1 MPLKANDAIA
11 LARRLHGY
19 HLIEREKLDVVRRYF
34 KGIQA
39 RPMAVPTGSPR
50 EVVVMARSSRV
61 NVMPIIVNSLVQSMF
76 VDGYRAKLESDN
88 SVVWD
93 AWQENQMDARQTAL
107 TRAVFQYGT
116 AYGTVRPPTEGSS
129 LPCITVKSPRSFT
142 ALYGDDPKWPIAAL
156 ERLGNGLWR
165 LYDESAFYYIQLGN
179 LDGRGDQFIS
189 SEEHP
194 YEVTPAVRY
203 VDEEDLDADDEPEPA
218 PDSFSL
224 SMNETCPPLR
234 GQITPVMPIQDQIDL
249 TTFDLEVVK
258 HYGAFKQRWIIGWT
272 GASEEKAVKIAASR
286 LMAFKDDPESI
297 KLGEFSQSDLKGY
310 IESREASLRH
320 AATLSQTPV
329 HELTGQVIQMSAEA
343 LAAADA
349 GRDRKVNERQTVQ
362 GESHEQLLQLV
373 AKDMGVDIPNDAQVV
388 WRDTSTRTF
397 AATIDGLGKIAAML
411 QVPPQELWERIPGV
425 TRQDLERWKAS
436 AEQENSFDSLTAI
449 LDRQAAADKVAE
461 TPAAAAA

>member
-1 MPLKANDAIA
+1 MALKAKDAID

-39 RPMAVPTGSPR
+39 RPMAIPTGSPR

-88 SVVWD
+88 AVVWE

-116 AYGTVRPPTEGSS
+116 AYGTVRPSAENSS
-129 LPCITVKSPRSFT
+129 LPRITVKSPRSFT
-142 ALYGDDPKWPIAAL
+142 TLYGDDPKWPIAAL
-156 ERLGNGLWR
+156 EKLGNGLWR
-165 LYDESAFYYIQLGN
+165 LYDESAFYYIRLGN
-179 LDGRGDQFIS
+179 LNGRSDEFIDF
-189 SEEHP
+189 EEHP
-194 YEVTPAVRY
+194 YEVTPAIRY
-203 VDEEDLDADDEPEPA
+203 VDEEDLDADDEPEA
-218 PDSFSL
+218 DSSIYGL
-224 SMNETCPPLR
+224 NETCPPLR
-234 GQITPVMPIQDQIDL
+234 GQVTPVMPIQDQIDL
-249 TTFDLEVVK
+249 TTFDLEVAK
-258 HYGAFKQRWIIGWT
+258 HYGAFKQRWVIGWT

-286 LMAFKDDPESI
+286 LMVFKDDPEGL
-297 KLGEFSQSDLKGY
+297 KLGEFEQTDLKGY
-310 IESREASLRH
+310 IDSREASLRH

-362 GESHEQLLQLV
+362 GESHEQMLQLV

-397 AATIDGLGKIAAML
+397 AATIDGLGKIATML
-411 QVPPQELWERIPGV
+411 QVPPQELWERIPDV
-425 TRQDLERWKAS
+425 TRQDLERWKQT
-436 AEQENSFDSLTAI
+436 AEQANSFDSLTA
-449 LDRQAAADKVAE
+449 LLERQAKPTPPVAATNGAN
-461 TPAAAAA
+461 